1 MLPGK
6 IVRLVSG
13 ATVDQPEYRFK
24 IDAYTPETF
33 PVAARKKPMTTE
45 EAIIERL
52 KPLPDV
58 ARREVLDFAEFLAAR
73 TQEHEAR
80 AEETQW
86 SDMSLNS
93 AMRGMEDEPEIY
105 TRTDLADLKE
115 SFR

>member
-1 MLPGK
+1 
-6 IVRLVSG
+6 
-13 ATVDQPEYRFK
+13 
-24 IDAYTPETF
+24 
-33 PVAARKKPMTTE
+33 MTTE

-52 KPLPDV
+52 KSLPDM

-73 TQEHEAR
+73 TQGHETR

-86 SDMSLNS
+86 SDLSLNS

-105 TRTDLADLKE
+105 TRADLMK